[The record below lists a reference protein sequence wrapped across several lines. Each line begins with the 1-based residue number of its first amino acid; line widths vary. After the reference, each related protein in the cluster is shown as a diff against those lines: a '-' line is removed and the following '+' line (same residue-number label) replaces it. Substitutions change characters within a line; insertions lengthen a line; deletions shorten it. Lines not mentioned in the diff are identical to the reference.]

1 MPSYQHFHLRLSK
14 TVEYTSNIR
23 LGTRLDSNGRMV
35 SKLLFFLDIN
45 GTLWIVDHVSCDTL
59 TAQTGV
65 RFPLGVPLFLIF
77 QMVGSRLVQ
86 DACRMVRHVLFPAA
100 GVIRHPPRPLF
111 DSRMQRIMALIV
123 GVETRN
129 HAMPRQR
136 KIDTDDLPLPVG
148 VDWDAMAGDEIETP
162 ADEILADELSEEP
175 KADDAPEE
183 DDDNPF
189 QESDEALPDDA
200 EERAIRR
207 RNIREAGDPV

>member
-1 MPSYQHFHLRLSK
+1 MP
-14 TVEYTSNIR
+14 
-23 LGTRLDSNGRMV
+23 
-35 SKLLFFLDIN
+35 
-45 GTLWIVDHVSCDTL
+45 
-59 TAQTGV
+59 
-65 RFPLGVPLFLIF
+65 
-77 QMVGSRLVQ
+77 
-86 DACRMVRHVLFPAA
+86 DAAA
-100 GVIRHPPRPLF
+100 GRDRCGAADV
-111 DSRMQRIMALIV
+111 
-123 GVETRN
+123 
-129 HAMPRQR
+129 
-136 KIDTDDLPLPVG
+136 LPLLVG